1 MSCLFF
7 TTFLGKRT
15 FLSSFPEDIIKELR
29 QPHNRCL
36 TSFYPCGTMQNAFEA
51 DSEDIRDQVRQLDQA
66 AAWQDCQAAGLFME
80 YLKN

>member
-1 MSCLFF
+1 
-7 TTFLGKRT
+7 
-15 FLSSFPEDIIKELR
+15 
-29 QPHNRCL
+29 
-36 TSFYPCGTMQNAFEA
+36 MQNAFEA